1 MSLIE
6 LKDISKSYKTN
17 IGDFKILQNIN
28 LKIAKKQS
36 IFLFG
41 PSGCG
46 KSTLLNILA
55 GLDVPDKGTIFF
67 EDKPITKN
75 YLELLKKDLGIVFQD
90 HYLISE
96 LNILDNIKLKS
107 NDIPI
112 INEILNYFNI
122 NDLIYKFPNQLSNGQ
137 KQRVCVA
144 RAMVSRPKL
153 LIADEPTSYLDRENA
168 DLVINLILDASRNFD
183 LSTIIASHDISF
195 KSNFD
200 YSYTIE
206 GKSLIKC

>member
-75 YLELLKKDLGIVFQD
+75 YLELLKKDIGIVFQD

-107 NDIPI
+107 TDISI

>member
-1 MSLIE
+1 MNIIE
-6 LKDISKSYKTN
+6 LKKISKSYKTN
-17 IGDFKILQNIN
+17 IGSFEILKNINFKID
-28 LKIAKKQS
+28 KKKS

-46 KSTLLNILA
+46 KSTLLNIIT
-55 GLDVPDKGTIFF
+55 GLDVPDKGSILY
-67 EDKPITKN
+67 EGKVIKEN
-75 YLELLKKDLGIVFQD
+75 HVELLKKDIGIIFQD

-96 LNILDNIKLKS
+96 LNVLDNIKLKYQNIS
-107 NDIPI
+107 E
-112 INEILNYFNI
+112 INEILNYFKI
-122 NDLIYKFPNQLSNGQ
+122 DDLKLKFPNQLSNGQ

-168 DLVINLILDASRNFD
+168 DLVINLILDACKNFD
-183 LSTIIASHDISF
+183 LSTVIASHDISF

-206 GKSLIKC
+206 NNSLIKC

>member
-28 LKIAKKQS
+28 LRIAKKQS

>member
-75 YLELLKKDLGIVFQD
+75 YLELLKKDIGIVFQD

-107 NDIPI
+107 TDIYI

-144 RAMVSRPKL
+144 RAMVSRQKL
-153 LIADEPTSYLDRENA
+153 LIADEPNSYLDRENA

>member
-1 MSLIE
+1 MNIIE
-6 LKDISKSYKTN
+6 LKKISKSYKTN
-17 IGDFKILQNIN
+17 IGSFEILKNINFKID
-28 LKIAKKQS
+28 KKKS

-46 KSTLLNILA
+46 KSTLLNIIT
-55 GLDVPDKGTIFF
+55 GLDVPDKGSILY
-67 EDKPITKN
+67 EGKPIKEN
-75 YLELLKKDLGIVFQD
+75 HMELLKKDIGIIFQD

-96 LNILDNIKLKS
+96 LNVLDNIKLKCQNIS
-107 NDIPI
+107 E
-112 INEILNYFNI
+112 INEILNYFKI
-122 NDLIYKFPNQLSNGQ
+122 DDLKLKFPNQLSNGQ

-168 DLVINLILDASRNFD
+168 DLVINLILDACKNFD
-183 LSTIIASHDISF
+183 LSTVIASHDISF

-206 GKSLIKC
+206 NNSLIKC

>member
-1 MSLIE
+1 MNIIE
-6 LKDISKSYKTN
+6 LKKISKSYKTN
-17 IGDFKILQNIN
+17 IGSFEILKNINFKID
-28 LKIAKKQS
+28 KKKS

-46 KSTLLNILA
+46 KSTLLNIIT
-55 GLDVPDKGTIFF
+55 GLDVPDKGSILY
-67 EDKPITKN
+67 EGKVIKEN
-75 YLELLKKDLGIVFQD
+75 HIELLNKDIGIVFQD

-96 LNILDNIKLKS
+96 LNVLDNIKLKCQNIS
-107 NDIPI
+107 E
-112 INEILNYFNI
+112 INEILNYFKI
-122 NDLIYKFPNQLSNGQ
+122 DDLKLKFPNQLSNGQ

-168 DLVINLILDASRNFD
+168 DLVINLILDACKNFD
-183 LSTIIASHDISF
+183 LSTVIASHDISF

-206 GKSLIKC
+206 NNSLIKC

>member
-1 MSLIE
+1 MNIIE
-6 LKDISKSYKTN
+6 LKKISKSYKTN
-17 IGDFKILQNIN
+17 IGSFEILKNIN
-28 LKIAKKQS
+28 FEIDKKKS

-46 KSTLLNILA
+46 KSTLLNIIT
-55 GLDVPDKGTIFF
+55 GLDVPDEGSILY
-67 EDKPITKN
+67 EGKPIKEN
-75 YLELLKKDLGIVFQD
+75 HMELLKNDIGIVFQD

-96 LNILDNIKLKS
+96 LNVLDNIKLKHQNIS
-107 NDIPI
+107 E
-112 INEILNYFNI
+112 INEILNYFKI
-122 NDLIYKFPNQLSNGQ
+122 DDLRLKFPNQLSNGQ

-168 DLVINLILDASRNFD
+168 DLVINLILDACKNFD
-183 LSTIIASHDISF
+183 LSTVIASHDISF

-206 GKSLIKC
+206 NNSLIKC

>member
-1 MSLIE
+1 MNLIE
-6 LKDISKSYKTN
+6 LKDISKSYETYVGN
-17 IGDFKILQNIN
+17 FKILKNIN
-28 LKIAKKQS
+28 LQIKKKQS

-55 GLDVPDKGTIFF
+55 GLDTPDKGTIFF
-67 EDKPITKN
+67 ENKPIIKN
-75 YLELLKKDLGIVFQD
+75 HLELLKKDLGIVFQD

-96 LNILDNIKLKS
+96 LNILDNMKLKS
-107 NDIPI
+107 SNIYEV
-112 INEILNYFNI
+112 NEILNYFKVE
-122 NDLIYKFPNQLSNGQ
+122 DLKYKFPNQLSNGQ

-168 DLVINLILDASRNFD
+168 DLVINLILDASRSFD

-206 GKSLIKC
+206 NKTLIKC

>member
-1 MSLIE
+1 MNLIE
-6 LKDISKSYKTN
+6 LKKISKSYKTN
-17 IGDFKILQNIN
+17 IGNFEILKNIN
-28 LKIAKKQS
+28 LKIDKKTS

-46 KSTLLNILA
+46 KSTLLNIIT
-55 GLDVPDKGTIFF
+55 GLDSPDKGSILY
-67 EDKPITKN
+67 ENKPIKKN
-75 YLELLKKDLGIVFQD
+75 HTELLNKDLGIVFQD

-96 LNILDNIKLKS
+96 LNVLDNIKLKCQ
-107 NDIPI
+107 ITTE
-112 INEILNYFNI
+112 INEILKYFKI
-122 NDLIYKFPNQLSNGQ
+122 DDLKFKFPNQLSNGQ

-168 DLVINLILDASRNFD
+168 DLVINLILDACKNFD
-183 LSTIIASHDISF
+183 LSTVIASHDISF
-195 KSNFD
+195 KANFD

-206 GKSLIKC
+206 NKSLIKC

>member
-1 MSLIE
+1 MNIIE
-6 LKDISKSYKTN
+6 LKKISKSYKTN
-17 IGDFKILQNIN
+17 IGSFEILKNINFKID
-28 LKIAKKQS
+28 KKKS

-46 KSTLLNILA
+46 KSTLLNIIT
-55 GLDVPDKGTIFF
+55 GLDVPDKGSILY
-67 EDKPITKN
+67 EGKVIKEN
-75 YLELLKKDLGIVFQD
+75 HMELLKKDIGIIFQD

-96 LNILDNIKLKS
+96 LNVLDNIKLKHQNIS
-107 NDIPI
+107 E
-112 INEILNYFNI
+112 INEILHYFKI
-122 NDLIYKFPNQLSNGQ
+122 DDLKLKFPNQLSNGQ

-168 DLVINLILDASRNFD
+168 DLVINLILDACKNFD
-183 LSTIIASHDISF
+183 LSTVIASHDISF

-200 YSYTIE
+200 YSYTI
-206 GKSLIKC
+206 KNNSLIKC

>member
-1 MSLIE
+1 MNIIE
-6 LKDISKSYKTN
+6 LKKISKSYKTN
-17 IGDFKILQNIN
+17 IGNFEILKNINFKID
-28 LKIAKKQS
+28 KKKS

-46 KSTLLNILA
+46 KSTLLNIIT
-55 GLDVPDKGTIFF
+55 GLDVPDKGSILY
-67 EDKPITKN
+67 EGKVIKEN
-75 YLELLKKDLGIVFQD
+75 HMELLKKDIGIIFQD

-96 LNILDNIKLKS
+96 LNVLDNIKLKYQNIS
-107 NDIPI
+107 E
-112 INEILNYFNI
+112 INEILNYFKI
-122 NDLIYKFPNQLSNGQ
+122 DDLKLKFPNQLSNGQ

-144 RAMVSRPKL
+144 RAMISRPKL

-168 DLVINLILDASRNFD
+168 DLVINLILDACKNFD
-183 LSTIIASHDISF
+183 LSTVIASHDISF

-206 GKSLIKC
+206 NNSLIKC

>member
-107 NDIPI
+107 SDISI

-122 NDLIYKFPNQLSNGQ
+122 NDLMYKFPNQLSNGQ

-168 DLVINLILDASRNFD
+168 DLVINLILDASRNYD

>member
-17 IGDFKILQNIN
+17 IGNFKILQNIN
-28 LKIAKKQS
+28 LKISKKQS

-107 NDIPI
+107 SDISI

>member
-55 GLDVPDKGTIFF
+55 GLDVPDKGTISF

-107 NDIPI
+107 SDISI

>member
-28 LKIAKKQS
+28 LKILKKQS

-55 GLDVPDKGTIFF
+55 GLDAPDKGTIFF

-107 NDIPI
+107 SDISI

>member
-28 LKIAKKQS
+28 IKIAKKQS

-107 NDIPI
+107 SDISI

>member
-36 IFLFG
+36 IFIFG

-107 NDIPI
+107 IDIPI

>member
-1 MSLIE
+1 MNLIE
-6 LKDISKSYKTN
+6 LKKISKSYKTN
-17 IGDFKILQNIN
+17 IGSFEILKNINFKID
-28 LKIAKKQS
+28 KKKS

-46 KSTLLNILA
+46 KSTLLNIIT
-55 GLDVPDKGTIFF
+55 GLDVPDKGSILY
-67 EDKPITKN
+67 EGKAVKEN
-75 YLELLKKDLGIVFQD
+75 HMELLKKDIGIIFQD

-96 LNILDNIKLKS
+96 LNVIDNIKLKHQNIS
-107 NDIPI
+107 E
-112 INEILNYFNI
+112 INEILNYFKI
-122 NDLIYKFPNQLSNGQ
+122 DDLKLKFPNQLSNGQ

-168 DLVINLILDASRNFD
+168 DLVINLILDACKNFD
-183 LSTIIASHDISF
+183 LSTVIASHDISF

-206 GKSLIKC
+206 SNSLIKC

>member
-28 LKIAKKQS
+28 LRIAKKQS

-55 GLDVPDKGTIFF
+55 GLDAPDKGTIFF

-75 YLELLKKDLGIVFQD
+75 YLELLKKDLGIIFQD

-107 NDIPI
+107 SDISI